1 MSEVVLITGA
11 SAGIG
16 AALGEVLAARGH
28 AITLVARR
36 APELHAV
43 AARCG
48 DQALPIVADVTQRA
62 EVRRAID
69 TAIAHFGRVDVIVN
83 NVGRGISRLPSAL
96 SDADV
101 DEMIAVNVKPA
112 LYGMQEILPHF
123 AARGTGQI
131 VNVSSMLGRVP
142 FATIRSA
149 YCGAKHFLNA
159 LTATFRDELRT
170 SHPGVVVS
178 LVSPGVVYTEFG
190 VNAVHGGPDSRAL
203 PGGQEPEVVARVIAD
218 VIANKATDVY
228 TIPGSR
234 ERVLAYLGA
243 AADAAL

>member
-1 MSEVVLITGA
+1 MTETVLITGA

-16 AALGEVLAARGH
+16 AALAQLLAARGH
-28 AITLVARR
+28 SVALVARR
-36 APELHAV
+36 EPELRAV
-43 AARCG
+43 AEQCG
-48 DQALPIVADVTQRA
+48 DRALPIVADVTHRH

-69 TAIAHFGRVDVIVN
+69 TAITHFGRVDVLVN
-83 NVGRGISRLPSAL
+83 NVGRGISRAPSAL
-96 SDADV
+96 SDADL
-101 DEMIAVNVKPA
+101 DDMMALNVKPT

-123 AARGTGQI
+123 AATGTGQI
-131 VNVSSMLGRVP
+131 VNISSMLGRVP

-170 SHPGVVVS
+170 THPGVVVS

-190 VNAVHGGPDSRAL
+190 VNAVHGGPDSRKL
-203 PGGQEPEVVARVIAD
+203 PGGQEPGVVAEVISG
-218 VIANKATDVY
+218 VIANKLTDVY

-234 ERVLAYLGA
+234 DRVLAYLGSA
-243 AADAAL
+243 TDAAT